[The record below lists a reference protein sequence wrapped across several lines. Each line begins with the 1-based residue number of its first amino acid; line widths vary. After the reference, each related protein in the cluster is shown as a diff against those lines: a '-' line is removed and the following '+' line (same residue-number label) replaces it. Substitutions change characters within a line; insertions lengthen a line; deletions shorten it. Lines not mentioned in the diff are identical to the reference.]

1 MRWKSRPAPVSGSRL
16 SIASLIGWR
25 NPSRSTI
32 ERTLRGR
39 ETSTRLSRFS
49 PTIQKTRSRAVS
61 GSCREA
67 HKLVNARRGT
77 VPATGNENPPTK
89 GRPAPRKPDLK
100 AVPKTLAHVPGSDGP
115 GDVSDEFGNVDAL
128 DGLDLESAIARMTPA
143 QRGEVRPCRIATE
156 GRR

>member
-61 GSCREA
+61 GSCRRPTNWSTRGAAPCPPRKRESSDQGRASAEEA
-67 HKLVNARRGT
+67 GSQ
-77 VPATGNENPPTK
+77 
-89 GRPAPRKPDLK
+89 GRPED
-100 AVPKTLAHVPGSDGP
+100 PGPCARSDGP

-143 QRGEVRPCRIATE
+143 QREKYARAG
-156 GRR
+156 